1 MSSCSSSWS
10 LRCSFSSAAWL
21 PGWLQAIAD
30 WNPVSAVTAGARQLW
45 DNPNPSAWVAA
56 WPMQHPI
63 EASLALSALILAVAA
78 PLASRY
84 FRRRTTE

>member
-1 MSSCSSSWS
+1 MLFPLAFVSN
-10 LRCSFSSAAWL
+10 AMVPTQHM
-21 PGWLQAIAD
+21 PGWLQAVAD
-30 WNPVSAVTAGARQLW
+30 WNPVSAVTAAARQLW
-45 DNPNPSAWVAA
+45 HNPNPSASISA

-63 EASLALSALILAVAA
+63 EASLAWSALILATAA

>member
-1 MSSCSSSWS
+1 MH
-10 LRCSFSSAAWL
+10 RRR
-21 PGWLQAIAD
+21 
-30 WNPVSAVTAGARQLW
+30 TAGHRAGPAPAGAAQLW
-45 DNPNPSAWVAA
+45 QNPNPSASITA

-63 EASLALSALILAVAA
+63 EASLAWSVLILAIAA